1 MIVVIQ
7 CAATKR
13 AGAGLLRRQDGTK
26 VLFVADPA
34 AAPPSSELVYARPDD
49 TSDTNMTWREALLQ
63 YNRSPDANPLG
74 LYSAAEL
81 YANPTYGLLA
91 KRFGTDRTY
100 ILSAGWGLIGASL
113 LTPYYDITFSTAA
126 ERYKRRRKGDSYS
139 DFRLPPTASQEPIV
153 FFGGKDYVPLFCE
166 LTKEA
171 KVGRT
176 VFYNSHR
183 APEAPGCLLER
194 FVTTTRTNWHYECA
208 TQFAVRGLKGP
219 VT

>member
-13 AGAGLLRRQDGTK
+13 AGAGFLWTQDGRK

-34 AAPPSSELVYARPDD
+34 SAPPSSELVYARPDD
-49 TSDTNMTWREALLQ
+49 QSDTNMTWREALLQ
-63 YNRSPDANPLG
+63 YNRNPGANPLG
-74 LYSAAEL
+74 LYSAAAL

-113 LTPYYDITFSTAA
+113 LIPYYDITFSMAA
-126 ERYKRRRKGDSYS
+126 ERYKRRRKGDFYR
-139 DFRLPPTASQEPIV
+139 DLRLSPMVAPEPIV
-153 FFGGKDYVPLFCE
+153 FFGGKNYVPLFCE
-166 LTKEA
+166 LTKGA
-171 KVGRT
+171 KGGRT
-176 VFYNSHR
+176 VFYNSSR

-208 TQFAVRGLKGP
+208 TQFAAGSLKQP